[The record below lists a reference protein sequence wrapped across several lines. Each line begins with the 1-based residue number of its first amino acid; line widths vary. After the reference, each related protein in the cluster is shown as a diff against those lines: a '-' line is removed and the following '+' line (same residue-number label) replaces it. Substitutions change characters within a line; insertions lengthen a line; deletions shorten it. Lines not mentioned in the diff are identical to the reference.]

1 MQKHVQQIPQFC
13 LKHNFNGQLKLKRN
27 HEYFFQIQGQMMV
40 SGATFCEFVVFTK
53 KDIFVQNI
61 KEDLMFQNEMFE
73 MLANF
78 YLKHG
83 AELVKALRI

>member
-1 MQKHVQQIPQFC
+1 MSEKFS
-13 LKHNFNGQLKLKRN
+13 NGTKNPKQNDSN
-27 HEYFFQIQGQMMV
+27 HEYFFQIQGRMMV

-53 KDIFVQNI
+53 KDFFVQNI

>member
-1 MQKHVQQIPQFC
+1 MLWTIRIKEKSLI
-13 LKHNFNGQLKLKRN
+13 
-27 HEYFFQIQGQMMV
+27 FFSIQAQMMV

-73 MLANF
+73 MLVHF
-78 YLKHG
+78 YLKHA
-83 AELVKALRI
+83 AEYVKALRI